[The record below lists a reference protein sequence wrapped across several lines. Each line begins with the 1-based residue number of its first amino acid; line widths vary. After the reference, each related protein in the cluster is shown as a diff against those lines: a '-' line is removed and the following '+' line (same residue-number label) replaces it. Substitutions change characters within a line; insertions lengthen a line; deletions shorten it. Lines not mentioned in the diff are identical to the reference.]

1 MDTPIS
7 PLDGAAA
14 DLELINLREPPSGS
28 RLVGETV
35 GSVSVVSVW
44 GAGVVPI
51 GAAAAVPVSGAGLT
65 GNEVAAAIGSVGGAV
80 IGVGSEFP

>member
-14 DLELINLREPPSGS
+14 DLELINLREPPSDS

-35 GSVSVVSVW
+35 EDVSAVLVR
-44 GAGVVPI
+44 GAG
-51 GAAAAVPVSGAGLT
+51 AVLKGSEVGVAVSEMGLT
-65 GNEVAAAIGSVGGAV
+65 GDGVVAAAGSVGGAV
-80 IGVGSEFP
+80 VGVGTGSS